1 MRLLYLGVTNSCLI
15 DLRPAHRREFMPGT
29 INLANP
35 MAGEVME
42 PRGKLNTAAFPNQCN
57 P

>member
-42 PRGKLNTAAFPNQCN
+42 PRGKLITAALPNQYN